1 MKHTLIRTL
10 LVLLLGLGLLALEAP
25 HSQPAY
31 GQSAK
36 RKMERNRQKRD
47 MLYDRVKELGAQKQS
62 LLEGMETVDGRMDA
76 KTAEVKA
83 IQAQLN
89 QANTTYEQL
98 TKDKSAL
105 EVDLSS
111 RKDKLAQR
119 ARAIYMQGELS
130 YIDILFQ
137 AADFGELVDRVF
149 FVQAVLDQDKQ
160 LVNHAQ
166 ATQLELKSKISAIS
180 NQILAIQ
187 GINQRL
193 QAELD
198 ALEAIKGEKQLDM
211 EAVEKDANLTLRQIK
226 ELEAENKRIRD
237 DLRSLSRSASG
248 YKGKAWSGS
257 FNKPCQGSITSGYGY
272 RRHPIFGVTRMH
284 TGVDISAP
292 EGTTIKAAG
301 RGRIVFT
308 GWRKGYGKCVM
319 IDHGGNRSTLYGHMS
334 KICCEAGKD
343 VEAGDKIGEV
353 GSTGWST
360 GNHCHFEVRINGD
373 PVDPLKSLN

>member
-105 EVDLSS
+105 EADLSS